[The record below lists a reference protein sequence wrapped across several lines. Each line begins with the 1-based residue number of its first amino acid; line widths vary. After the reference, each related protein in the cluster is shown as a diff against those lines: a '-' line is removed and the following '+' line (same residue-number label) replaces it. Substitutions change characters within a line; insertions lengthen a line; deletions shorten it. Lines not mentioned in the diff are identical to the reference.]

1 MHCLAYS
8 NCAVIVTRIELLV
21 KQRLSVLVTSFVVK
35 ESLSGQSFFL
45 QCDWNGQRVI
55 VFTFL
60 FALIFMAHFFKI
72 NHLNDAFWFTWIKL
86 LMGEMSLSPYYTHY
100 FLKTILYAVRTLI

>member
-35 ESLSGQSFFL
+35 EESLGT
-45 QCDWNGQRVI
+45 I
-55 VFTFL
+55 
-60 FALIFMAHFFKI
+60 IF
-72 NHLNDAFWFTWIKL
+72 
-86 LMGEMSLSPYYTHY
+86 PP
-100 FLKTILYAVRTLI
+100 V